1 MNQATAHHL
10 TRIENTNCSIMA
22 TQPTVFTDIYQDHI
36 NIAVWQRNLT
46 LKISKKPATIRRIRA
61 QKAISLSPET
71 ALAELD
77 LATQRKLPR
86 SLLKTLH
93 NL

>member
-10 TRIENTNCSIMA
+10 TTIENTNCSSMA

-46 LKISKKPATIRRIRA
+46 LELTQEIALFLEQNPTFR
-61 QKAISLSPET
+61 KAISLSPET
-71 ALAELD
+71 ALANWI
-77 LATQRKLPR
+77 LP
-86 SLLKTLH
+86 H
-93 NL
+93 NVNYRDHC